1 MRSTYR
7 NTPHPKAPS
16 GVTSYSAVFAHEQ
29 LTGQTPVLPRLADA
43 PPHVSETEQVER
55 PRRMRRRRAAILD
68 LDGTLLD
75 SNEAQALAWLVALHD
90 FGHEV
95 ALDLLRPLVGMTPE
109 RVVHHAIG
117 APASTDALE
126 RILERRSQVF
136 RTWYLPRLLPFVGTR
151 ALLQRM
157 KRDGLRL
164 IAATNALQEEAE
176 GLARVTS
183 VADLLDDVV
192 SGTDV
197 DAHRQD
203 DVVHAAVGRTGC
215 DTDSIVLLGDTPY
228 DVAAGVRA
236 GIDVVAL
243 RCGGWRD
250 SALRGAVA
258 LYDDACDLLRHY
270 SSSPFFLPASSPDYT
285 APQLRLMQ

>member
-1 MRSTYR
+1 MIPTYR
-7 NTPHPKAPS
+7 TARRLGAAS

-43 PPHVSETEQVER
+43 PPRTSEAEQLEV

-95 ALDLLRPLVGMTPE
+95 ALDLLRPLVGMTPQ

-117 APASTDALE
+117 APASSEKLQQ
-126 RILERRSQVF
+126 ILERRYQVF

-164 IAATNALQEEAE
+164 IAATSALQEEAV
-176 GLARVTS
+176 GLVRVTS

-192 SGTDV
+192 SGSDV
-197 DAHRQD
+197 DAHRHD
-203 DVVHAAVGRTGC
+203 DVVRTAVGRAGC
-215 DTDSIVLLGDTPY
+215 DTDSILLLGDTPY

-236 GIDVVAL
+236 GIDVVAM

-258 LYDDACDLLRHY
+258 IYDDACDLLRNY
-270 SSSPFFLPASSPDYT
+270 SSSPFFFPASSMGYT
-285 APQLRLMQ
+285 TPQLRLMQ